1 MVFNYLNSQVLIR
14 ICAHWPTGLLFVA
27 EKGLLQQFL
36 NELHKD
42 DILLQLNCLELL
54 SDLAVTEHGLLYLD
68 QEGVVGKLETL
79 MQMTENDPLASFLIP
94 GKYKSYKIYCFY
106 ASAVKF

>member
-1 MVFNYLNSQVLIR
+1 MEIIFFNSLNLQVLIR
-14 ICAHWPTGLLFVA
+14 ICALWQTGLLFVA

-94 GKYKSYKIYCFY
+94 GKYKI
-106 ASAVKF
+106 